1 MATTKALYIS
11 SDNGQMAC
19 EDCRPLYGRIPWHR
33 MSAAEQVSM
42 RAELSDI
49 LKPEDPLC
57 EMCQGKARRAKAAA
71 NDGAAR

>member
-42 RAELSDI
+42 RAELADI
-49 LKPEDPLC
+49 LKPDDALC
-57 EMCQGKARRAKAAA
+57 EMCRGNARRAKAAA
-71 NDGAAR
+71 EAER